1 MAAASDDGAPDATV
15 NCGTLERSQAIR
27 VTPATLGEVAMD
39 EQKDRGDRGP
49 MDPTRKLLKVF
60 GVKVTDYESKTD
72 ELLARWAAANESER
86 ATIQGEVLE
95 LSADLAHWLR
105 EISSHVLE
113 RQERVLTAL
122 R

>member
-1 MAAASDDGAPDATV
+1 MD
-15 NCGTLERSQAIR
+15 ERSK
-27 VTPATLGEVAMD
+27 GEG
-39 EQKDRGDRGP
+39 GDRSP

-72 ELLARWAAANESER
+72 ELLARWPAANERDR
-86 ATIQGEVLE
+86 AAIQADALE

-105 EISSHVLE
+105 EISAHVLE
-113 RQERVLTAL
+113 RQERVLSSL

>member
-1 MAAASDDGAPDATV
+1 
-15 NCGTLERSQAIR
+15 
-27 VTPATLGEVAMD
+27 MD

-49 MDPTRKLLKVF
+49 VDPTRKLLKVF

-72 ELLARWAAANESER
+72 ELLARWSSAADSER
-86 ATIQGEVLE
+86 TAIQAEVLE

-105 EISSHVLE
+105 EVSAHVLE
-113 RQERVLTAL
+113 RQERVLSSF

>member
-1 MAAASDDGAPDATV
+1 MDD
-15 NCGTLERSQAIR
+15 
-27 VTPATLGEVAMD
+27 
-39 EQKDRGDRGP
+39 QKERGDRGP

-72 ELLARWAAANESER
+72 ELLARWPASKDAER
-86 ATIQGEVLE
+86 AAIQAEALE

-105 EISSHVLE
+105 EISAHVLE
-113 RQERVLTAL
+113 RQERVLSSL

>member
-1 MAAASDDGAPDATV
+1 
-15 NCGTLERSQAIR
+15 
-27 VTPATLGEVAMD
+27 MD
-39 EQKDRGDRGP
+39 EKKDRGDQGDRADRGP

-60 GVKVTDYESKTD
+60 GVKVTDFEAKTD
-72 ELLARWAAANESER
+72 ALRARWSAANETER
-86 ATIQGEVLE
+86 AAIQGEAIE

-105 EISSHVLE
+105 EVTAHVLE

>member
-1 MAAASDDGAPDATV
+1 
-15 NCGTLERSQAIR
+15 
-27 VTPATLGEVAMD
+27 MD
-39 EQKDRGDRGP
+39 EQKDRGDRGA

-60 GVKVTDYESKTD
+60 GVKVTDYEAKTD
-72 ELLARWAAANESER
+72 ELLARWASAPASER
-86 ATIQGEVLE
+86 MAIQAEALE

>member
-1 MAAASDDGAPDATV
+1 
-15 NCGTLERSQAIR
+15 
-27 VTPATLGEVAMD
+27 MD
-39 EQKDRGDRGP
+39 ERTKGEGGDRGP

-72 ELLARWAAANESER
+72 ALLARWPAANERDR
-86 ATIQGEVLE
+86 ATIQAEALE

-105 EISSHVLE
+105 EVSAHVLE
-113 RQERVLTAL
+113 RQERVLSSL

>member
-1 MAAASDDGAPDATV
+1 
-15 NCGTLERSQAIR
+15 
-27 VTPATLGEVAMD
+27 MD

-105 EISSHVLE
+105 ELSSHVLE

>member
-1 MAAASDDGAPDATV
+1 MEGAD
-15 NCGTLERSQAIR
+15 R
-27 VTPATLGEVAMD
+27 
-39 EQKDRGDRGP
+39 DRGDRGP

-60 GVKVTDYESKTD
+60 GGKVTDYESKTND
-72 ELLARWAAANESER
+72 RVARWASADEPHRAA
-86 ATIQGEVLE
+86 IQAEALE

-105 EISSHVLE
+105 EVTAHVLE

>member
-1 MAAASDDGAPDATV
+1 MD
-15 NCGTLERSQAIR
+15 ERSK
-27 VTPATLGEVAMD
+27 GEA
-39 EQKDRGDRGP
+39 GDRGP

-72 ELLARWAAANESER
+72 GLLARWPAASEKDR
-86 ATIQGEVLE
+86 AAIQAEALE

-105 EISSHVLE
+105 EVSAHVLE
-113 RQERVLTAL
+113 RQERVLSSL

>member
-1 MAAASDDGAPDATV
+1 
-15 NCGTLERSQAIR
+15 
-27 VTPATLGEVAMD
+27 MD

-60 GVKVTDYESKTD
+60 GVKVTDYEAKTD
-72 ELLARWAAANESER
+72 ELLARWPSANAADR
-86 ATIQGEVLE
+86 ATMQAEALE

-105 EISSHVLE
+105 EVSSHVLE
-113 RQERVLTAL
+113 RQERVLSAL

>member
-1 MAAASDDGAPDATV
+1 M
-15 NCGTLERSQAIR
+15 N
-27 VTPATLGEVAMD
+27 D
-39 EQKDRGDRGP
+39 EKDRGDRGP

-72 ELLARWAAANESER
+72 ELIARWSAATERER
-86 ATIQGEVLE
+86 AAILAEALE

-105 EISSHVLE
+105 EVSSHVLE
-113 RQERVLTAL
+113 RQERVLSSL